1 MGPLLLADDLGG
13 VDEETAELADLLQL
27 AELGDREV
35 LTVVVELLHAL
46 EQEIQLGMLHP
57 LQKVKCH

>member
-13 VDEETAELADLLQL
+13 VDEETAELADLLRL